1 MITWRVGRCLIVQQ
15 SSVVA
20 HRDSRTVRV
29 PSCPTIE
36 TVLITTSKLVNDELT
51 IHTCSYRA
59 LSFGK
64 EKNLFADNRGW
75 NRNLE
80 LITIFFTL
88 VYKLFANVSWNFI
101 KFINIPDE
109 TFYLKL
115 Y

>member
-20 HRDSRTVRV
+20 HRDSQTVRV
-29 PSCPTIE
+29 PSSPTIE

-51 IHTCSYRA
+51 IHTCSCRA

-64 EKNLFADNRGW
+64 EKKSAFLFGDNRGW

-88 VYKLFANVSWNFI
+88 VYKLWKRFV
-101 KFINIPDE
+101 E
-109 TFYLKL
+109 FYKI